1 MNYSFHP
8 VSDLRIGELCY
19 APAWKL
25 GECKR
30 LLQKLLGGRTR
41 ASYTP
46 SLGDGAC
53 HLGVNVRRPQNTP
66 QIKTTRL
73 LCIALFLKAQVHNR
87 ALVLTYMGRKATCLK
102 AQARKPC
109 AVSSALEV
117 PGNNCTCLVPGFTHP
132 GWGEGAGGGLRSF
145 QTYTEAGG
153 GEGKTSKDEGKRDE
167 HRGHVG

>member
-1 MNYSFHP
+1 MSF
-8 VSDLRIGELCY
+8 VSGLVETPFSDGWRVCT
-19 APAWKL
+19 AS
-25 GECKR
+25 CKR
-30 LLQKLLGGRTR
+30 LLQKLRGGRNR

-73 LCIALFLKAQVHNR
+73 LCIALFLKAQ
-87 ALVLTYMGRKATCLK
+87 G
-102 AQARKPC
+102 RKPC